1 MPDPWISCSRPARF
15 WAPALSSS
23 WPPIPRRCSRFYGSS
38 HLFFLLEG
46 YAGLDR
52 TAMPMVGDP
61 ETTYDTFVPQLVAD
75 AEAAVAKAVEMGI
88 TDPERIGVI
97 GHSHGGLM
105 VANLLAHTDRRPRL
119 AMLVIVVTLLAAGY
133 LMGAHHQ
140 RLISCEDFEI
150 AGQHVP
156 ENCRPETPRLF
167 ERLRN

>member
-1 MPDPWISCSRPARF
+1 
-15 WAPALSSS
+15 
-23 WPPIPRRCSRFYGSS
+23 
-38 HLFFLLEG
+38 
-46 YAGLDR
+46 
-52 TAMPMVGDP
+52 
-61 ETTYDTFVPQLVAD
+61 
-75 AEAAVAKAVEMGI
+75 
-88 TDPERIGVI
+88 
-97 GHSHGGLM
+97 M

-133 LMGAHHQ
+133 RMGAHHQ